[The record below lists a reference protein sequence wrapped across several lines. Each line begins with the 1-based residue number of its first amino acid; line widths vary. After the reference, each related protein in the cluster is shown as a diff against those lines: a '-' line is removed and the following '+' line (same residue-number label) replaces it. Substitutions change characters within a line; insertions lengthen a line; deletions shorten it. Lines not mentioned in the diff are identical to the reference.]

1 MVLNLIAD
9 RVYGMTCSGGVEL
22 NYMPS
27 LVLRKYAFLRQG
39 MYVRGGRLKVRG
51 GRRRE
56 AKTTAADATD
66 AMHSCGND

>member
-22 NYMPS
+22 NYMPC

-39 MYVRGGRLKVRG
+39 MYVRGEVKGERWKKKG
-51 GRRRE
+51 GEKDSSRR
-56 AKTTAADATD
+56 
-66 AMHSCGND
+66 N